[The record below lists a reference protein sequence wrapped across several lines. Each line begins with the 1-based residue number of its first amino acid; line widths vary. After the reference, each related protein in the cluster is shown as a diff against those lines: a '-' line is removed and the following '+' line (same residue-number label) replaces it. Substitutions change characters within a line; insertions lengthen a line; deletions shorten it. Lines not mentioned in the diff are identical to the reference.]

1 MKIAEAYLWYSICE
15 KCIGEMKDTIA
26 AEERKMA
33 ELLTTEEILEAQKLA
48 SDDDKKPVQPTS
60 LRFPRH
66 PSATLKA

>member
-33 ELLTTEEILEAQKLA
+33 ELLTTEEILQAQKLA
-48 SDDDKKPVQPTS
+48 SDHGKKPVQPTS
-60 LRFPRH
+60 LHFPQRA
-66 PSATLKA
+66 SVTVKA